1 MGREAIVAAVKA
13 AGVVGAG
20 GAGFPTHI
28 KLAAS
33 ADTIIVNGAECEPLL
48 EVDRQLLSR
57 HLAVV
62 LEGLDAAR
70 LAVGARQAYLAIKG
84 KYTSLVDEL
93 KMAAAS
99 RPWLEIAT
107 LPDIYPIGDEHCL
120 VYEVLGRIV
129 PPRGIPIDVGAVV
142 LNVETL
148 YNIARAMDGKPV
160 IDTFITV
167 NGAVAEPATW
177 QIPVG
182 CATQDV
188 LSLAKP
194 LYDLASLAVIEGGPM
209 MGDLVEDLQGPVTKT
224 TKGLVVL
231 PQDHVVVTRLKARQ
245 SALRRAFSVCS
256 QCSLCTD
263 LCPRHQLGHPIWP
276 HRIMRSLAGDG
287 ALDLEVAR
295 GALLCSECGVCD
307 HYACFMGLSPRRVN
321 QALKQGSA
329 LQGSSGQS
337 SSVKPTFSWAHKV
350 RQGFYETQV
359 PARRLLYRLDLAR
372 WAKGAPS
379 KGSLAECTR
388 VVIPLKQHVGK
399 PAQCLV
405 QVGDTVS
412 RGDLLANLPEGEL
425 GAFVHSSI
433 TGVVSAIEDGV
444 VVIERG
450 GHGE

>member
-28 KLAAS
+28 KLTAS

-48 EVDRQLLSR
+48 EVDRQLLSLYR
-57 HLAVV
+57 HEV
-62 LEGLDAAR
+62 LKGLEAAR
-70 LAVGARQAYLAIKG
+70 IAIGARQAHLAIKG
-84 KYTSLVDEL
+84 KYKSLVDEL

-107 LPDIYPIGDEHCL
+107 LPDIYPIGDEQCL

-148 YNIARAMDGKPV
+148 YNIARAIDGKPV
-160 IDTFITV
+160 IDTFVTV
-167 NGAVAEPATW
+167 SGAVAEPATW
-177 QIPVG
+177 QVPVG
-182 CATQDV
+182 CAIQDV
-188 LSLAKP
+188 LSWARP
-194 LYDLASLAVIEGGPM
+194 LYDPASLAVIEGGPM
-209 MGDLVEDLQGPVTKT
+209 MGDLVKELQSPVTKT

-231 PQDHVVVTRLKARQ
+231 PQNHVLATRLKAKQ
-245 SALRRAFSVCS
+245 IVLSRAFSVCS

-287 ALDLEVAR
+287 VLDLEVGR

-307 HYACFMGLSPRRVN
+307 QYACFMGLSPRRVN
-321 QALKQGSA
+321 QALKQELLGKGSN
-329 LQGSSGQS
+329 GQS
-337 SSVKPTFSWAHKV
+337 SGAKSTFSWLQEV
-350 RQGFYETQV
+350 RQGFYESQV

-372 WAKGAPS
+372 WAKAAPL
-379 KGSLAECTR
+379 KGFLPEPAR

-399 PAQCLV
+399 PAHCLV
-405 QVGDTVS
+405 QVGDVVS
-412 RGDLLANLPEGEL
+412 RGDLLADLPEGEF

-433 TGVVSAIEDGV
+433 TGVVSVIEGGT

-450 GHGE
+450 GQGE